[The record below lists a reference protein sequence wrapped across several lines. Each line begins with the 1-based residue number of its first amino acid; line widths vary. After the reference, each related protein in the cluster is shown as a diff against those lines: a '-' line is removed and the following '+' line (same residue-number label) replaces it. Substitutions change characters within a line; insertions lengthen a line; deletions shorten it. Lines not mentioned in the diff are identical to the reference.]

1 MPLPDLLTLVG
12 SRTGHFRLESGHH
25 SDRWLDLDQIFL
37 HPSALRPFVT
47 ELARR
52 VAGHGVDTVCGPLNG
67 GAFLAE
73 LMALELGAAF
83 AFTERIVSQRSG
95 LFPVDYRIPAA
106 LKAALRGRRVA
117 IVDDA
122 ISAGSAIRGTLA
134 DARACGAVPVAL
146 GALIAFGSGARQ
158 IAADEGIPLESLVQ
172 LPNPI
177 WAPTECPMCAL
188 GAPLQS
194 P

>member
-1 MPLPDLLTLVG
+1 MPDLFTLVS

-25 SDRWLDLDQIFL
+25 ADLWLDLDQLFAR
-37 HPSALRPFVT
+37 PTALRPFVT
-47 ELARR
+47 ALTRR
-52 VAGHGVDTVCGPLNG
+52 IAGHRVDAVCGPLNG

-73 LMALELGAAF
+73 LLAVELGVDFAF
-83 AFTERIVSQRSG
+83 AERTLSQRSG
-95 LFPVDYRIPAA
+95 LFPVDYRVPP
-106 LKAALRGRRVA
+106 ALRPVLRGKRVA

-122 ISAGSAIRGTLA
+122 ISAGSAVRGTLA
-134 DARACGAVPVAL
+134 DAKACGALPLVLV
-146 GALIAFGSGARQ
+146 ALIAFGSGARE
-158 IAADEGIPLESLVQ
+158 IAADERIPLESLVQ

-188 GAPLQS
+188 GTPLRT

>member
-1 MPLPDLLTLVG
+1 MLVG

-25 SDRWLDLDQIFL
+25 SDRWLDLDKVFAR
-37 HPSALRPFVT
+37 PSALRPFVT

-52 VAGHGVDTVCGPLNG
+52 VTGHGVDTVCGPLNG

-73 LMALELGAAF
+73 LMALELGADFAF
-83 AFTERIVSQRSG
+83 AERIVSQRSG
-95 LFPVDYRIPAA
+95 LFPVDYRIPPA
-106 LKAALRGRRVA
+106 LQAELRGRRVA

-122 ISAGSAIRGTLA
+122 ISAGSAVRGTLA
-134 DARACGAVPVAL
+134 DAKACGAVPLVL
-146 GALIAFGSGARQ
+146 GALIASGSGARK
-158 IAADEGIPLESLVQ
+158 IAADEGIPFESLVQ

-188 GAPLQS
+188 GAPLLS